1 MATPKPRFFLGKP
14 KQATTTSSSLNRS
27 SAPSSARATP
37 GAAGSNTK
45 APPPPADGP
54 IALDGDTRLAEYS
67 SPEDVCP
74 VCKNDRYLNPKLRLM
89 VSKCYHKMCE
99 SCLDRLFSLGPEPC
113 PVCGQTIRKNQF
125 QPQIFQNLEVQKEVA
140 VRRRMAR
147 IFNKAPEDFPNP
159 SAYNDYLE
167 TYESLTFSLIH
178 SIGSDLA
185 ATESKIRAYE
195 LANRQSIED
204 NEERLGRE
212 RREEEEREK
221 GEREWRRLEGVR
233 AREEEERERREKEQ
247 EKKRVMELL
256 EKGDMD
262 PDEILAQSLL
272 RTAGS
277 SSTTNSAPNPAASGA
292 RKRSSARDTH
302 SPSAS
307 GPGGPGAGAEEDR
320 AFAKMQFLS
329 SLASA
334 SRPNASS
341 SSSSPALPALNPLSD
356 YPSLSTPFR
365 GYTAFTPLLLPSSS
379 SWSPSAFSS
388 DLGSLVR
395 ERERDTTGG
404 FRAEEV
410 WRKAV
415 GEAVGGLWEVPLG
428 FGFDGAAAGGGGGGG
443 AMEVDAVGA

>member
-1 MATPKPRFFLGKP
+1 MSTPKPRFFLGKP
-14 KQATTTSSSLNRS
+14 KPSTTSSSSLNRS
-27 SAPSSARATP
+27 STPAFSSARATP
-37 GAAGSNTK
+37 GASGGQGGGGGSK
-45 APPPPADGP
+45 PPPPAADAP

-140 VRRRMAR
+140 VRRRMAK
-147 IFNKAPEDFPNP
+147 IFNKAPEDFPTP

-185 ATESKIRAYE
+185 ATEAKIRAYE

-204 NEERLGRE
+204 NEERLAREKDEFEQRE
-212 RREEEEREK
+212 R
-221 GEREWRRLEGVR
+221 GEREWREMERRR
-233 AREEEERERREKEQ
+233 AVEEVQREEREREEERR
-247 EKKRVMELL
+247 RVMAEL
-256 EKGDMD
+256 EKGDLD

-277 SSTTNSAPNPAASGA
+277 SSSAPTTTAAGA
-292 RKRSSARDTH
+292 PTTAGGRKRSSARDTH
-302 SPSAS
+302 SPSV
-307 GPGGPGAGAEEDR
+307 GPGGAASAEEDR

-329 SLASA
+329 SLAS
-334 SRPNASS
+334 SRSANASS
-341 SSSSPALPALNPLSD
+341 TSSPSLPPLDPLSD
-356 YPSLSTPFR
+356 YSPTPLGF
-365 GYTAFTPLLLPSSS
+365 TAFTPLLTLPRGF
-379 SWSPSAFSS
+379 SPASFAREV
-388 DLGSLVR
+388 GSLVK

-428 FGFDGAAAGGGGGGG
+428 WEGAAGGAGGGGA
-443 AMEVDAVGA
+443 AMEVDVAA